1 MDDYS
6 LTNLYES
13 RNEFTARLVN
23 LLTPH
28 MIHGFQTMFNEAW
41 KLCSENDETDKYLM
55 TFQNFLSRV
64 PKWNST
70 IINTECA
77 RIKEASSCN
86 YLEELIACVH
96 VVQLKSLTCM
106 RVGMKNKK
114 INVDVPKATE
124 FIHNAYIHAAR
135 KLYANMYLYEKTAN
149 TLATQRNRREIE
161 LIVKECILN
170 AMRDSIPIEK
180 LIRSYMDPTI
190 EEDVEV
196 SEETKILKEEPIIE
210 AGAGASGV
218 DVDLGSGEEAMPG
231 LAPSKSKLITAT
243 AATGTTGAD
252 DADSVAGAEQA
263 SVLERLEA
271 ERLKTAEAKE
281 LEAMREILAE
291 VDTTTNYSY
300 SSSQEGVGV
309 SAGAEVKFNDD
320 IMVKSIDPVDA
331 EADRESRRGY
341 GDTGDGDGDD
351 VYESNTLRIGD
362 SVNLDIGA
370 EPVDGGDSISILDDI
385 QVLS

>member
-6 LTNLYES
+6 ITNLYES
-13 RNEFTARLVN
+13 RNEFAARLVN
-23 LLTPH
+23 LLAPQL
-28 MIHGFQTMFNEAW
+28 IHGFQTMFDESW
-41 KLCSENDETDKYLM
+41 KLCAENDEMDKYLM

-70 IINTECA
+70 IISKECD

-114 INVDVPKATE
+114 INVDVPKATD
-124 FIHNAYIHAAR
+124 FVHNAYIHCAR
-135 KLYANMYLYEKTAN
+135 KLYTNTYLYEKTAN
-149 TLATQRNRREIE
+149 TLVTQRNRREIE

-196 SEETKILKEEPIIE
+196 SEETKIIKEEAVIE
-210 AGAGASGV
+210 PGASGTGV
-218 DVDLGSGEEAMPG
+218 DISETMPE
-231 LAPSKSKLITAT
+231 LAPSNSKVGTT
-243 AATGTTGAD
+243 AAAAAGAASSSAAASGSGAD
-252 DADSVAGAEQA
+252 GEMEKEQA
-263 SVLERLEA
+263 SVLERLEQ

-291 VDTTTNYSY
+291 ADSL
-300 SSSQEGVGV
+300 SSTGDNMDKST
-309 SAGAEVKFNDD
+309 EVKFSDNV
-320 IMVKSIDPVDA
+320 MVKSIESQDA

-341 GDTGDGDGDD
+341 DAGDEDGDD
-351 VYESNTLRIGD
+351 SNRIQIGESV
-362 SVNLDIGA
+362 SLDIGA
-370 EPVDGGDSISILDDI
+370 EPVVDGDSISILDDI

>member
-6 LTNLYES
+6 ITNLYES
-13 RNEFTARLVN
+13 RNDFAARLVN
-23 LLTPH
+23 LLTPQ
-28 MIHGFQTMFNEAW
+28 MIHGFQTMFDEAW
-41 KLCSENDETDKYLM
+41 KLCVESDEKDKYLM

-70 IINTECA
+70 IISTECA

-86 YLEELIACVH
+86 YLEDLIACVH

-114 INVDVPKATE
+114 INIDVPKATD
-124 FIHNAYIHAAR
+124 FIHNAYIHCAR
-135 KLYANMYLYEKTAN
+135 KLYANMYLYEKN
-149 TLATQRNRREIE
+149 NNSLATQRNRREIE

-170 AMRDSIPIEK
+170 AMRETIPIEK

-196 SEETKILKEEPIIE
+196 SEETKIVNEEPIIE
-210 AGAGASGV
+210 SNGSSSGV
-218 DVDLGSGEEAMPG
+218 DVDVEMPE
-231 LAPSKSKLITAT
+231 LAPSNSKLTTTAT
-243 AATGTTGAD
+243 TSDETTR
-252 DADSVAGAEQA
+252 ADSADASEKEKEGV
-263 SVLERLEA
+263 SVLETLEQ

-281 LEAMREILAE
+281 LEAMREILADVE
-291 VDTTTNYSY
+291 
-300 SSSQEGVGV
+300 SSS
-309 SAGAEVKFNDD
+309 SAGAEVKFSDN
-320 IMVKSIDPVDA
+320 IMVKSIETDDV

-341 GDTGDGDGDD
+341 LDDGDD
-351 VYESNTLRIGD
+351 EDDRNTIKIGD
-362 SVNLDIGA
+362 AVSLDIGA
-370 EPVDGGDSISILDDI
+370 ESVVDGDSISILDDI

>member
-6 LTNLYES
+6 ITNLYES
-13 RNEFTARLVN
+13 RNDFAARLVN
-23 LLTPH
+23 LLTPQ
-28 MIHGFQTMFNEAW
+28 MIHGFQTMFDEAW
-41 KLCSENDETDKYLM
+41 KLCMESDEKDKYLM

-70 IINTECA
+70 IISTECA

-86 YLEELIACVH
+86 YLEDLIACVH

-114 INVDVPKATE
+114 INIDVPKATD
-124 FIHNAYIHAAR
+124 FIHNAYIHCAR
-135 KLYANMYLYEKTAN
+135 KLYANMYLYEKN
-149 TLATQRNRREIE
+149 NNSLATQRNRREIE

-170 AMRDSIPIEK
+170 AMRETIPIEK

-196 SEETKILKEEPIIE
+196 SEETKIVNEEPIIE
-210 AGAGASGV
+210 SNGSSSGV
-218 DVDLGSGEEAMPG
+218 DVDVEMPE
-231 LAPSKSKLITAT
+231 LAPSNSKLTTTTAS
-243 AATGTTGAD
+243 GAD
-252 DADSVAGAEQA
+252 SADASEKEKESV
-263 SVLERLEA
+263 SVLETLEQ

-281 LEAMREILAE
+281 LEAMREILADVE
-291 VDTTTNYSY
+291 
-300 SSSQEGVGV
+300 SSSTEDPS
-309 SAGAEVKFNDD
+309 SAGGAEVKFSDN
-320 IMVKSIDPVDA
+320 IMVKSIETDDA

-341 GDTGDGDGDD
+341 LDDGDD
-351 VYESNTLRIGD
+351 EDDRNTIKIGD
-362 SVNLDIGA
+362 AVSLDIGA
-370 EPVDGGDSISILDDI
+370 ESVVDGDSISILDDI

>member
-6 LTNLYES
+6 ITNLYES
-13 RNEFTARLVN
+13 RNEFAARLVN

-28 MIHGFQTMFNEAW
+28 IIHGFQTMFDESW
-41 KLCSENDETDKYLM
+41 KLCSENDEMDKYLM

-70 IINTECA
+70 IISKECD

-114 INVDVPKATE
+114 INVDVPKATD
-124 FIHNAYIHAAR
+124 FIHNTYIHCAR
-135 KLYANMYLYEKTAN
+135 KLYTNMYLYEKTAN
-149 TLATQRNRREIE
+149 TLVTQRNRREIE

-196 SEETKILKEEPIIE
+196 SEETKVIKEEAVIE
-210 AGAGASGV
+210 PGTSGTGV
-218 DVDLGSGEEAMPG
+218 DISETMPE
-231 LAPSKSKLITAT
+231 LAPSNSKL
-243 AATGTTGAD
+243 GTTAVAHAASGAD
-252 DADSVAGAEQA
+252 SETEKEQA
-263 SVLERLEA
+263 SVLERLEQ

-281 LEAMREILAE
+281 LEAMREILADAE
-291 VDTTTNYSY
+291 SL
-300 SSSQEGVGV
+300 SSSTGDKVPNNNMEK
-309 SAGAEVKFNDD
+309 SSEVKFSENV
-320 IMVKSIDPVDA
+320 MVKSIESQDA

-341 GDTGDGDGDD
+341 DAADEDEDTGNRIQIG
-351 VYESNTLRIGD
+351 ESV
-362 SVNLDIGA
+362 SLDIGA
-370 EPVDGGDSISILDDI
+370 EPVVDGDSISILDDI

>member
-6 LTNLYES
+6 ITNLYES
-13 RNEFTARLVN
+13 RNDFAARLVN
-23 LLTPH
+23 LLTPQ
-28 MIHGFQTMFNEAW
+28 MIHGFQTMFDEAW
-41 KLCSENDETDKYLM
+41 KLCVENDENDKYLM

-86 YLEELIACVH
+86 YLEDLIACVH

-114 INVDVPKATE
+114 INIDVPKATD
-124 FIHNAYIHAAR
+124 FIHNAYIHCAR
-135 KLYANMYLYEKTAN
+135 KLYANMYLYEKN
-149 TLATQRNRREIE
+149 NNSLATQRNRREIE

-170 AMRDSIPIEK
+170 AMRETIPIEK

-196 SEETKILKEEPIIE
+196 SEETKIVNEEPIIE
-210 AGAGASGV
+210 SNGSTSGV
-218 DVDLGSGEEAMPG
+218 DVDVEMPE
-231 LAPSKSKLITAT
+231 LAPSNSKLTTTTTAS
-243 AATGTTGAD
+243 GAD
-252 DADSVAGAEQA
+252 SADASEKEKEGV
-263 SVLERLEA
+263 SVLETLEQ

-281 LEAMREILAE
+281 LEAMREILADVE
-291 VDTTTNYSY
+291 
-300 SSSQEGVGV
+300 SSSTEEPSSV
-309 SAGAEVKFNDD
+309 GAEVKFSDN
-320 IMVKSIDPVDA
+320 IMVKSIETDDA

-341 GDTGDGDGDD
+341 LDDGDD
-351 VYESNTLRIGD
+351 ENDRNTIKIGD
-362 SVNLDIGA
+362 AVSLDIGA
-370 EPVDGGDSISILDDI
+370 ESVVDGDSISILDDI

>member
-6 LTNLYES
+6 ITNLYES
-13 RNEFTARLVN
+13 RNDFAARLVN
-23 LLTPH
+23 LLTPQ
-28 MIHGFQTMFNEAW
+28 MIHGFQTMFDEAW
-41 KLCSENDETDKYLM
+41 KLCMESDEKDKYLM

-86 YLEELIACVH
+86 YLEDLIACVH

-114 INVDVPKATE
+114 INIDVPKATD
-124 FIHNAYIHAAR
+124 FIHNAYIHCAR
-135 KLYANMYLYEKTAN
+135 KLYANMYLYEKN
-149 TLATQRNRREIE
+149 NNSLATQRNRREIE

-170 AMRDSIPIEK
+170 AMRETIPIEK

-196 SEETKILKEEPIIE
+196 SEETKIVNEEPIIE
-210 AGAGASGV
+210 SNGSTSGV
-218 DVDLGSGEEAMPG
+218 DVDVEMPE
-231 LAPSKSKLITAT
+231 LAPSNSKLTTTTTAS
-243 AATGTTGAD
+243 GAD
-252 DADSVAGAEQA
+252 SADASEKEKESV
-263 SVLERLEA
+263 SVLETLEQ

-281 LEAMREILAE
+281 LEAMREILADVE
-291 VDTTTNYSY
+291 
-300 SSSQEGVGV
+300 SSSTEDPS
-309 SAGAEVKFNDD
+309 SAAEVKFSDN
-320 IMVKSIDPVDA
+320 IMVKSIETDDV
-331 EADRESRRGY
+331 EADMESRRGY
-341 GDTGDGDGDD
+341 LDDGDD
-351 VYESNTLRIGD
+351 EDDRNTIKIGD
-362 SVNLDIGA
+362 AVSLDIGA
-370 EPVDGGDSISILDDI
+370 ESVVDGDSISILDDI

>member
-6 LTNLYES
+6 ITNLYES
-13 RNEFTARLVN
+13 RNDFAARLVN
-23 LLTPH
+23 LLTPQ
-28 MIHGFQTMFNEAW
+28 MIHGFQTMFDEAW
-41 KLCSENDETDKYLM
+41 KLCVESDEKDKYLM

-70 IINTECA
+70 IISTECA

-86 YLEELIACVH
+86 YLEDLIACVH

-114 INVDVPKATE
+114 INIDVPKATD
-124 FIHNAYIHAAR
+124 FIHNAYIHCAR
-135 KLYANMYLYEKTAN
+135 KLYANMYLYEKN
-149 TLATQRNRREIE
+149 NNSLATQRNRREIE

-170 AMRDSIPIEK
+170 AMRETIPIEK

-196 SEETKILKEEPIIE
+196 SEETKIVNEEPIIE
-210 AGAGASGV
+210 SNGSSTGV
-218 DVDLGSGEEAMPG
+218 DVDVEMPE
-231 LAPSKSKLITAT
+231 LAPSNSKL
-243 AATGTTGAD
+243 TTTSAES
-252 DADSVAGAEQA
+252 ADSDASEKEKEGA
-263 SVLERLEA
+263 SVLEVLEQ

-281 LEAMREILAE
+281 LEAMREILADVE
-291 VDTTTNYSY
+291 
-300 SSSQEGVGV
+300 SSS
-309 SAGAEVKFNDD
+309 SAGAEVKFSDN
-320 IMVKSIDPVDA
+320 IMVKSIETDDA

-341 GDTGDGDGDD
+341 LDDGDD
-351 VYESNTLRIGD
+351 EDDRNTIKIGD
-362 SVNLDIGA
+362 AVSLDIGA
-370 EPVDGGDSISILDDI
+370 ESVVDGDSISILDDI

>member
-6 LTNLYES
+6 ITNLYES
-13 RNEFTARLVN
+13 RNEFAARLVN
-23 LLTPH
+23 LLAPQLV
-28 MIHGFQTMFNEAW
+28 HGFQTMFDESW
-41 KLCSENDETDKYLM
+41 KLCAENDEMDKYLM

-70 IINTECA
+70 IITKECD

-114 INVDVPKATE
+114 INVDVPKATD
-124 FIHNAYIHAAR
+124 FVHNAYIHCAR
-135 KLYANMYLYEKTAN
+135 KLYTNTYLYEKTAN
-149 TLATQRNRREIE
+149 TLVTQRNRREIE

-196 SEETKILKEEPIIE
+196 SEETKIIKEEAVIE
-210 AGAGASGV
+210 PGTSGTGV
-218 DVDLGSGEEAMPG
+218 DISETMPE
-231 LAPSKSKLITAT
+231 LAPSNSKL
-243 AATGTTGAD
+243 GTTAVAHAASGAD
-252 DADSVAGAEQA
+252 SETEKEQA
-263 SVLERLEA
+263 SVLERLEQ

-281 LEAMREILAE
+281 LEAMREILADAE
-291 VDTTTNYSY
+291 SL
-300 SSSQEGVGV
+300 SSSTGDKVPNNNMEK
-309 SAGAEVKFNDD
+309 SSEVKFSENV
-320 IMVKSIDPVDA
+320 MVKSIESQDA

-341 GDTGDGDGDD
+341 DAQDEDEDT
-351 VYESNTLRIGD
+351 SSRIQIGE

-370 EPVDGGDSISILDDI
+370 EPVVDGDSISILDDI

>member
-23 LLTPH
+23 LLAPH

-77 RIKEASSCN
+77 RIKETSSCN

-149 TLATQRNRREIE
+149 TLATQRNRREVE

-210 AGAGASGV
+210 AGTGVSGV
-218 DVDLGSGEEAMPG
+218 DVDLGNGEEVMPG
-231 LAPSKSKLITAT
+231 LAPSKSKLVTAT
-243 AATGTTGAD
+243 AMEGAD
-252 DADSVAGAEQA
+252 NADSGARPEQA

-291 VDTTTNYSY
+291 VDTTRTNYSY
-300 SSSQEGVGV
+300 SSSEEGAGV

-320 IMVKSIDPVDA
+320 IMVKSIDSVDA

-351 VYESNTLRIGD
+351 EYDSNTLRIGD

>member
-6 LTNLYES
+6 ITNLYES
-13 RNEFTARLVN
+13 RNEFAARLVN
-23 LLTPH
+23 LLAPQL
-28 MIHGFQTMFNEAW
+28 IHGFQTMFDESW
-41 KLCSENDETDKYLM
+41 KLCAENDEMDKYLM

-70 IINTECA
+70 IISKECD

-114 INVDVPKATE
+114 INVDVPKATD
-124 FIHNAYIHAAR
+124 FIHNAYIHCAR
-135 KLYANMYLYEKTAN
+135 KLYTNTYLYEKTAN
-149 TLATQRNRREIE
+149 TLVTQRNRREIE

-196 SEETKILKEEPIIE
+196 SEETKIIKEEAVIE
-210 AGAGASGV
+210 PGTSGTGV
-218 DVDLGSGEEAMPG
+218 DISETMPE
-231 LAPSKSKLITAT
+231 LAPSNSKL
-243 AATGTTGAD
+243 GTTAMAHAASGAD
-252 DADSVAGAEQA
+252 SETEKEQA
-263 SVLERLEA
+263 SVLERLEQ

-291 VDTTTNYSY
+291 VESSTSTTSTSDTGNSDK
-300 SSSQEGVGV
+300 S
-309 SAGAEVKFNDD
+309 AEVKFSENV
-320 IMVKSIDPVDA
+320 MVKSIESQDA

-341 GDTGDGDGDD
+341 DAADEDEDTSNRIQIG
-351 VYESNTLRIGD
+351 ESV
-362 SVNLDIGA
+362 SLDIGA
-370 EPVDGGDSISILDDI
+370 EPVVDGDSISILDDI

>member
-1 MDDYS
+1 
-6 LTNLYES
+6 
-13 RNEFTARLVN
+13 
-23 LLTPH
+23 
-28 MIHGFQTMFNEAW
+28 MIHGFQTMFDEAW
-41 KLCSENDETDKYLM
+41 KLCVESDEKDKYLM

-86 YLEELIACVH
+86 YLEDLIACVH

-114 INVDVPKATE
+114 INIDVPKATD
-124 FIHNAYIHAAR
+124 FIHNAYIHCAR
-135 KLYANMYLYEKTAN
+135 KLYANMYLYEKN
-149 TLATQRNRREIE
+149 NNSLATQRNRREIE

-170 AMRDSIPIEK
+170 AMRETIPIEK

-196 SEETKILKEEPIIE
+196 SEETKIINEEPVIE
-210 AGAGASGV
+210 PNGSSSGV
-218 DVDLGSGEEAMPG
+218 DVDVEMPE
-231 LAPSKSKLITAT
+231 LAPSNSKL
-243 AATGTTGAD
+243 TTTTSGES
-252 DADSVAGAEQA
+252 ADSADASEKEKEGA
-263 SVLERLEA
+263 SVLEVLEQ

-281 LEAMREILAE
+281 LEAMREILADVE
-291 VDTTTNYSY
+291 
-300 SSSQEGVGV
+300 SSSSSVEKESSSS
-309 SAGAEVKFNDD
+309 SAGSEVKFSDN
-320 IMVKSIDPVDA
+320 IMVKSIETDDA

-341 GDTGDGDGDD
+341 LDD
-351 VYESNTLRIGD
+351 EDDRNTIKIGD
-362 SVNLDIGA
+362 AVSLDIGA
-370 EPVDGGDSISILDDI
+370 ESVVDGDSISILDDI

>member
-1 MDDYS
+1 
-6 LTNLYES
+6 
-13 RNEFTARLVN
+13 
-23 LLTPH
+23 
-28 MIHGFQTMFNEAW
+28 
-41 KLCSENDETDKYLM
+41 M

-77 RIKEASSCN
+77 RIKETSSCN

-149 TLATQRNRREIE
+149 TLATQRNRREVE

-210 AGAGASGV
+210 AGTGVSGV
-218 DVDLGSGEEAMPG
+218 DVDLGNGEEVMPG
-231 LAPSKSKLITAT
+231 LAPSKSKLVTAT
-243 AATGTTGAD
+243 AMEGAD
-252 DADSVAGAEQA
+252 NADSGARPEQA

-291 VDTTTNYSY
+291 VDTTRTNYSY
-300 SSSQEGVGV
+300 SSSEEGAGV

-320 IMVKSIDPVDA
+320 IMVKSIDSVDA

-351 VYESNTLRIGD
+351 EYDSNTLRIGD

>member
-6 LTNLYES
+6 ITNLYES
-13 RNEFTARLVN
+13 RNDFAARLVN
-23 LLTPH
+23 LLTPQ
-28 MIHGFQTMFNEAW
+28 MIHGFQTMFDEAW
-41 KLCSENDETDKYLM
+41 KLCVESDEKDKYLM

-70 IINTECA
+70 IISTECA

-86 YLEELIACVH
+86 YLEDLIACVH

-114 INVDVPKATE
+114 INIDVPKATD
-124 FIHNAYIHAAR
+124 FIHNAYIHCAR
-135 KLYANMYLYEKTAN
+135 KLYANMYLYEKN
-149 TLATQRNRREIE
+149 NNSLATQRNRREIE

-170 AMRDSIPIEK
+170 AMRETIPIEK

-196 SEETKILKEEPIIE
+196 SEETKIVNEEPIIE
-210 AGAGASGV
+210 SNGSSSGV
-218 DVDLGSGEEAMPG
+218 DVDVEMPE
-231 LAPSKSKLITAT
+231 LAPSNSKLTTTTAL
-243 AATGTTGAD
+243 D
-252 DADSVAGAEQA
+252 SDASEKESV
-263 SVLERLEA
+263 SVLEVLEQ

-281 LEAMREILAE
+281 LEAMREILADVE
-291 VDTTTNYSY
+291 SN
-300 SSSQEGVGV
+300 SSPTEET
-309 SAGAEVKFNDD
+309 AGAEVKFSDN
-320 IMVKSIDPVDA
+320 IMVKSIETDDA

-341 GDTGDGDGDD
+341 LDDGDD
-351 VYESNTLRIGD
+351 EDDRNTIKIGD
-362 SVNLDIGA
+362 AVSLDIGA
-370 EPVDGGDSISILDDI
+370 ESVVDGDSISILDDI

>member
-1 MDDYS
+1 
-6 LTNLYES
+6 
-13 RNEFTARLVN
+13 
-23 LLTPH
+23 

-41 KLCSENDETDKYLM
+41 KLCSENDEADKYLM

-196 SEETKILKEEPIIE
+196 SEVTSILKEESVIE
-210 AGAGASGV
+210 PGSGASGV
-218 DVDLGSGEEAMPG
+218 DVDLGSGGEAMPG
-231 LAPSKSKLITAT
+231 LAPSKSKLATTT
-243 AATGTTGAD
+243 AAASAAAASAASD
-252 DADSVAGAEQA
+252 DTEQA
-263 SVLERLEA
+263 SVLERLET
-271 ERLKTAEAKE
+271 ERLKTAEARE
-281 LEAMREILAE
+281 LEAMREILAD
-291 VDTTTNYSY
+291 VDTTNNYSY
-300 SSSQEGVGV
+300 SSSDAGAG
-309 SAGAEVKFNDD
+309 AGAEVKFNDD
-320 IMVKSIDPVDA
+320 VMIKSIDSADA

-341 GDTGDGDGDD
+341 GDDGDGDGDD
-351 VYESNTLRIGD
+351 DYDSNTLRIGD

-370 EPVDGGDSISILDDI
+370 EPVDGEDSVSILDDI

>member
-6 LTNLYES
+6 ITNLYES
-13 RNEFTARLVN
+13 RNDFAARLVN
-23 LLTPH
+23 LLTPQ
-28 MIHGFQTMFNEAW
+28 MIHGFQTMFDEAW
-41 KLCSENDETDKYLM
+41 KLCVESDEKDKYLM

-70 IINTECA
+70 IISTECA

-86 YLEELIACVH
+86 YLEDLIACVH

-114 INVDVPKATE
+114 INIDVPKAND
-124 FIHNAYIHAAR
+124 FIHNAYIHCAR
-135 KLYANMYLYEKTAN
+135 KLYANMYLYEKSNNSLT
-149 TLATQRNRREIE
+149 TQRNRREIE

-170 AMRDSIPIEK
+170 AMRETIPIEK

-196 SEETKILKEEPIIE
+196 SEETKIVNEEPIIE
-210 AGAGASGV
+210 SNGSSSGV
-218 DVDLGSGEEAMPG
+218 DVDVEMPE
-231 LAPSKSKLITAT
+231 LAPSNSKLTTT
-243 AATGTTGAD
+243 AASESANSV
-252 DADSVAGAEQA
+252 DASEKEKEGA
-263 SVLERLEA
+263 SVLEVLEQ

-281 LEAMREILAE
+281 LEAMREILADVE
-291 VDTTTNYSY
+291 
-300 SSSQEGVGV
+300 SSSNSTSVEEESSS
-309 SAGAEVKFNDD
+309 SAGAEVKFSDN
-320 IMVKSIDPVDA
+320 IMVKSIETDDA

-341 GDTGDGDGDD
+341 LDDGDD
-351 VYESNTLRIGD
+351 EDDRNTIKIGD
-362 SVNLDIGA
+362 AVSLDIGA
-370 EPVDGGDSISILDDI
+370 ESVVDGDSISILDDI

>member
-6 LTNLYES
+6 ITNLYES
-13 RNEFTARLVN
+13 RNEFAARLVN
-23 LLTPH
+23 LLAPQI
-28 MIHGFQTMFNEAW
+28 IHGVQTMFDESW
-41 KLCSENDETDKYLM
+41 KLCAENDEMDKYLM

-64 PKWNST
+64 PKWNS
-70 IINTECA
+70 IIITKECD

-114 INVDVPKATE
+114 INVDVPKATD
-124 FIHNAYIHAAR
+124 FIHNAYIHCAR
-135 KLYANMYLYEKTAN
+135 KLYTNTYLYEKTAN
-149 TLATQRNRREIE
+149 TLVTQRNRREIE

-170 AMRDSIPIEK
+170 AMRESIPIEK

-196 SEETKILKEEPIIE
+196 SEETKIIKEEAVIE
-210 AGAGASGV
+210 PGNSGTGV
-218 DVDLGSGEEAMPG
+218 DISETMPELVPSNSKLGS
-231 LAPSKSKLITAT
+231 TAVT
-243 AATGTTGAD
+243 A
-252 DADSVAGAEQA
+252 DAAHVNGVGSVDNEIENEQA
-263 SVLERLEA
+263 SVLERLEQ

-281 LEAMREILAE
+281 LEAMREILADVE
-291 VDTTTNYSY
+291 NE
-300 SSSQEGVGV
+300 SSSSSRPQS
-309 SAGAEVKFNDD
+309 SAASAEVKFNDD
-320 IMVKSIDPVDA
+320 VMVKSIESQDA

-341 GDTGDGDGDD
+341 DAGDEDGDD
-351 VYESNTLRIGD
+351 SNRIQIGE

-370 EPVDGGDSISILDDI
+370 EPVVDGDSISILDDI

>member
-1 MDDYS
+1 
-6 LTNLYES
+6 
-13 RNEFTARLVN
+13 
-23 LLTPH
+23 

-149 TLATQRNRREIE
+149 TLVTQRNRREVE

-196 SEETKILKEEPIIE
+196 SEVTNILKEEPVIE
-210 AGAGASGV
+210 PGMGASGV

-231 LAPSKSKLITAT
+231 LAPSKSKLV
-243 AATGTTGAD
+243 TTSSD
-252 DADSVAGAEQA
+252 DADDNRAGSEQA
-263 SVLERLEA
+263 SVMERLET
-271 ERLKTAEAKE
+271 ERMKTAEAKE

-291 VDTTTNYSY
+291 VETAGA
-300 SSSQEGVGV
+300 SSS
-309 SAGAEVKFNDD
+309 SEVKFNDD
-320 IMVKSIDPVDA
+320 VMVKSIDSADA

-341 GDTGDGDGDD
+341 GDDGGGDGGGDGDD
-351 VYESNTLRIGD
+351 EYASNTLRIGD
-362 SVNLDIGA
+362 SVSLDIGA
-370 EPVDGGDSISILDDI
+370 EPVEDGDSISILDDI